1 MRRLLLMT
9 TVLLA
14 SLLVSFSQ
22 MLFYAIQGT
31 TADPN
36 DDDTLQLRAVRS
48 GPNAQLRINVMFI
61 NIPGRTQQPIRS
73 VLFQFTPAAPITVP
87 NGQLL
92 AADADPA
99 QASNQLQMQ
108 VRMDGPVRVGQAV
121 FPGRFRI
128 RDTNGNVQEQQ
139 GSITI
144 TVRDTEPYAFQRP
157 NPNAPRDRITIQF
170 VINNV
175 PVNYTGEIST
185 PRGTANLFVGGRAI

>member
-1 MRRLLLMT
+1 MT
-9 TVLLA
+9 TILLA

-22 MLFYAIQGT
+22 RMLFYAIQGT

-36 DDDTLQLRAVRS
+36 DDDTLQLQAVGL
-48 GPNAQLRINVMFI
+48 GPTAQLRINLMFI

-73 VLFQFTPAAPITVP
+73 VLFQFTPDTPITVP

-108 VRMDGPVRVGQAV
+108 VQMVGPAREGQAV

-128 RDTNGNVQEQQ
+128 RDANGNVQEQQ
-139 GSITI
+139 GSII
-144 TVRDTEPYAFQRP
+144 VTVRDTEPYAFQRP
-157 NPNAPRDRITIQF
+157 NPNAPRDQITIQF
-170 VINNV
+170 VINNF
-175 PVNYTGEIST
+175 PVNYTGVIST